1 MKKKIQ
7 IVLSDESWSALE
19 ELTKEANDGFINQA
33 AA

>member
-19 ELTKEANDGFINQA
+19 SLTNEANEGFVNGTIN
-33 AA
+33 